1 MYSVQESA
9 DELRYRKSLLQA
21 EQALLN
27 ASREELNNIT
37 SEDIKYTLQQ
47 INNSVAELDSNIQN
61 AVDKLLQ
68 FEIEC
73 FTRVNAS
80 ACEVI
85 VNGHTAFSRIVD
97 KIAEHFEQASYLQSL
112 LKSREESIAIMD
124 QKLQS
129 TATQINILDTKIKA
143 AMMLE
148 IEKDI
153 DLSSNNN
160 IETRTCPDK
169 GKIHFRFDTKDIIL
183 DASVCGDIENS
194 QHKEGDGLPYCPDE
208 RVPVNISQSSLWS
221 VSSCSVDHQLRAF
234 GLYDNF
240 THLMNSAPA
249 KVTASLSKVDIHRLW
264 FDENIFKDFEHFTMV
279 SELYCYKNNGTWVL
293 LVLRAMLI
301 FNN

>member
-1 MYSVQESA
+1 MFIIIPCVMYSVQESA

-37 SEDIKYTLQQ
+37 SEDIKYTLEL
-47 INNSVAELDSNIQN
+47 INKSVAELDITIEN

-85 VNGHTAFSRIVD
+85 VNGHTAFNRILD

-112 LKSREESIAIMD
+112 LKSRKESITIMN
-124 QKLQS
+124 QKVQS
-129 TATQINILDTKIKA
+129 TATQINMLDTKIKA
-143 AMMLE
+143 AEMFE

-169 GKIHFRFDTKDIIL
+169 GKIHFTFDTKDTIL
-183 DASVCGDIENS
+183 DASVCGDITENS
-194 QHKEGDGLPYCPDE
+194 QHEEGDGLSYCTDE

-221 VSSCSVDHQLRAF
+221 ISSCSVDHQLHAF
-234 GLYDNF
+234 GIYDNF
-240 THLMNSAPA
+240 TRLMNSAPA
-249 KVTASLSKVDIHRLW
+249 KVTASLSKVDIHRSW
-264 FDENIFKDFEHFTMV
+264 FDENIFKDFEHFTVV
-279 SELYCYKNNGTWVL
+279 SELYFHEN
-293 LVLRAMLI
+293 
-301 FNN
+301 